1 MSATPPESTRRA
13 PTPTQKSHS
22 PANVRSCLPLIL
34 ARSATPP
41 PPPNAAHRQSRRR
54 RGPHPSQRQHLQVV
68 NAGGKHQPHAKLRN
82 VDTNEWAPTVKTSG
96 KRQIHAKQR
105 HLAAEQRPAAV
116 NASGES
122 KSRARKTDSNSNAK
136 RNAPTSD
143 KDRPP
148 PNAGVERRSPNAQPL
163 PGANTNPKG
172 DPQPNVS
179 SRPPSTPTASAA
191 HSSNS
196 SRTAPKQTPNVDP
209 RKSLRLTTAQGG
221 GERRRYASASSLAA
235 NTGSERPRP
244 AEQRTHAGNV
254 SCRITAMPATSAARR
269 ATPAATSR
277 KSRQRASV
285 LRQKAEQRHPIDKQ
299 WRPTASTDAKSHP
312 GAITSGQLLKNNRRQ
327 APPRRHTVATR
338 GQRTEPHPAHTGSEA
353 HPPANPNSRL
363 PPLRAASA
371 TPQPAPA
378 SASRQHQQ

>member
-163 PGANTNPKG
+163 PGANTNLERHRPAYARASLRSTKTANVALPASASSTLLLTPAASANPK
-172 DPQPNVS
+172 PEQPHADNANNRS
-179 SRPPSTPTASAA
+179 TAMQAAKGTPPPTPTAS
-191 HSSNS
+191 H
-196 SRTAPKQTPNVDP
+196 
-209 RKSLRLTTAQGG
+209 
-221 GERRRYASASSLAA
+221 
-235 NTGSERPRP
+235 
-244 AEQRTHAGNV
+244 
-254 SCRITAMPATSAARR
+254 
-269 ATPAATSR
+269 
-277 KSRQRASV
+277 RQ
-285 LRQKAEQRHPIDKQ
+285 
-299 WRPTASTDAKSHP
+299 
-312 GAITSGQLLKNNRRQ
+312 
-327 APPRRHTVATR
+327 
-338 GQRTEPHPAHTGSEA
+338 
-353 HPPANPNSRL
+353 
-363 PPLRAASA
+363 
-371 TPQPAPA
+371 
-378 SASRQHQQ
+378 